1 MRPSAKRLAVAAGL
15 TAVVLAAAGSAL
27 AHDDDE
33 GHGWKKHHRGPPFVP
48 PGHTYYVERPVVVMP
63 ARPVYTE
70 RSYYGGYGGG
80 GYGGG
85 GYGGGGY
92 GGGGYYGPPPPPS
105 LNINIPL
112 Q

>member
-1 MRPSAKRLAVAAGL
+1 MRPRAKRLAVAAGL
-15 TAVVLAAAGSAL
+15 IAVVLSAAGSAL

-33 GHGWKKHHRGPPFVP
+33 GYGWKKKHHRGPPFVP
-48 PGHTYYVERPVVVMP
+48 PGHTYYVERPVVLVP
-63 ARPVYTE
+63 ARPVYLE

-85 GYGGGGY
+85 GYGGGYGY
-92 GGGGYYGPPPPPS
+92 GGQLPPPS
-105 LNINIPL
+105 ININIPL